1 MIDKICMFLTN
12 KIRKEMPEIDD
23 ERAEVINYGLQNI
36 IGEIP
41 KIFITLGIAYLL
53 GIFKLTL
60 ITFLV
65 IMPYRSF
72 SGGFHLKTHLG
83 CIICTTIF
91 YCGIAF
97 ASKYIVLEQTISGVL
112 QGLGKVIVPAIAL
125 TVGVVI
131 KLILNLILIKI
142 DPNVFI
148 LGGINGAT
156 VSTVICHMVAVIIDY
171 AVLRKTIKLKL
182 ELSTFVIKPL
192 MATIIM
198 IIGAIYTYNKCLSIF
213 SDKLSIILAI
223 GFAVLIYGIFIIVF
237 KILDKDNI
245 KMIPFG
251 KKILEILNLEKQ

>member
-36 IGEIP
+36 IGESP

-97 ASKYIVLEQTISGVL
+97 ASKYIVLEQTIKYILIFLVWVFGMFMVKL
-112 QGLGKVIVPAIAL
+112 YAPADTENVPILRKKDRRKKQILSYIAL
-125 TVGVVI
+125 SVG
-131 KLILNLILIKI
+131 LIVASFVPSNELANILIFGNLVQTLFITKFVYKI
-142 DPNVFI
+142 TN
-148 LGGINGAT
+148 
-156 VSTVICHMVAVIIDY
+156 
-171 AVLRKTIKLKL
+171 
-182 ELSTFVIKPL
+182 
-192 MATIIM
+192 
-198 IIGAIYTYNKCLSIF
+198 NK
-213 SDKLSIILAI
+213 
-223 GFAVLIYGIFIIVF
+223 YGYEVY
-237 KILDKDNI
+237 
-245 KMIPFG
+245 G
-251 KKILEILNLEKQ
+251 RT